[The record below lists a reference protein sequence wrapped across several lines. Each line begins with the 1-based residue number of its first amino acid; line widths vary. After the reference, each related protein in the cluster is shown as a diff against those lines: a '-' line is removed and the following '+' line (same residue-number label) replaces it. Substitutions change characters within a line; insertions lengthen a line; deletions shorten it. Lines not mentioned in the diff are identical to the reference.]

1 MYNIRGTI
9 FSIRNHFLEELKLIL
24 LATVC
29 RGRRSFLRT
38 GGGSM
43 PNAVKDQED
52 PWLKVMI
59 LNIFIR
65 WRKSVL
71 GFL

>member
-1 MYNIRGTI
+1 MYNIRGAI
-9 FSIRNHFLEELKLIL
+9 FSIRNQELKFIL
-24 LATVC
+24 SATVC

-38 GGGSM
+38 GGGNM
-43 PNAVKDQED
+43 PNAVKDQQD

-65 WRKSVL
+65 WRKSGL